1 MKMIKRIA
9 AFVATGLVMAAAL
22 SPAHAAKIP
31 MNAWIHDPV
40 IDQVQ
45 LNFSG
50 TKMAAITLSDV
61 NEAPD
66 VTVWDVSDLSKPPK
80 RFRPDNSKVIGIG
93 WLNDDTLFVVGR
105 QKFDYRI
112 GAKPTFWFR
121 DIAYV
126 VDAEGKRFREL
137 MGHRDDVQSA
147 NLASLLTNQPDK
159 VLITVNTLD
168 RTQEFLELNLDSL
181 VTNRVFRG
189 DDRSSFDTDNLGN
202 VVIRQ
207 QIRGSGDDTRLV
219 TSLKNPATNAW
230 EEHFE
235 IYARQRE
242 GVGLNGVTVAADGT
256 VYVVDNTG
264 RDKSVI
270 RRYDIETERLSEP
283 VFANEDYNVLGLA
296 TTRFKTPGQSDVVG
310 YVVGGPGI
318 EVVYT
323 DPMWA
328 QLKQQL
334 DAALPDDQTHDIVSY
349 NRDLSLIV
357 VESSGPREPGSFGL
371 LVGGRQYVPLGRAF
385 PNLDPAELAPME
397 FVEYEARDG
406 LTIPAF
412 LTRPISGEPPYPTVI
427 MPHGGPWARDYLGWD
442 RWAQFLANRGYAVLQ
457 PQYRGSQGWGQ
468 KLWRAGDREWGQKMQ
483 DDKDDGARW
492 LVERGIAAE
501 DRIAIYG
508 YSYGGYAAMA
518 ATVRPNSP
526 YQCAIAGAGLSELD
540 TFDKITFENPFNRE
554 FQNPTIGGLSPLY
567 VVEQANIPIFIFHG
581 DRDQRVPVDQSRKF
595 NRALERREKNTE
607 YLEIPDLWHSLPW
620 FPQHHLAVLSS
631 LERYLAEDCGP
642 GGL

>member
-1 MKMIKRIA
+1 MNMIKRLFALAVI
-9 AFVATGLVMAAAL
+9 GLVAAAAL
-22 SPAHAAKIP
+22 APAHAAKIP

-66 VTVWDVSDLSKPPK
+66 VTVWDVRDLSKPPK

-126 VDAEGKRFREL
+126 VDDQGKRFSEL

-147 NLASLLTNQPDK
+147 NLVSLLTNEPDK
-159 VLITVNTLD
+159 VLISITTLD
-168 RTQEFLELNLDSL
+168 RTQEFLELNLNSL

-207 QIRGSGDDTRLV
+207 QIKGSGDDTRLV
-219 TSLKNPATNAW
+219 TSLRNPGSSAW

-235 IYARQRE
+235 VFARERE

-256 VYVVDNTG
+256 IYVVDNTG

-270 RRYDIETERLSEP
+270 RRYDLEGERLSEP
-283 VFANEDYNVLGLA
+283 VYANENYNVLGLA

-310 YVVGGPGI
+310 YVVGGPSV

-328 QLKQQL
+328 QLQQQL

-371 LVGGRQYVPLGRAF
+371 LVGGRQYVPLGRSF

-397 FVEYEARDG
+397 FVQYEARDG

-412 LTRPISGEPPYPTVI
+412 LTRPVTGEAPYPTVI

-492 LVERGIAAE
+492 LVEQGIADE

-595 NRALERREKNTE
+595 NRALERREKDTE

>member
-1 MKMIKRIA
+1 MNMTKRLF
-9 AFVATGLVMAAAL
+9 AFAVAAL
-22 SPAHAAKIP
+22 AAVTAMSAAQAAKIP

-66 VTVWDVSDLSKPPK
+66 VTVWDVRDLSKPPK

-126 VDAEGKRFREL
+126 VDDQGKRFREL

-147 NLASLLTNQPDK
+147 NLVSLLTNQPDK
-159 VLITVNTLD
+159 VLITITTLD

-181 VTNRVFRG
+181 ITNRVFRG
-189 DDRSSFDTDNLGN
+189 DDRSGFETDNLGN

-207 QIRGSGDDTRLV
+207 QIKGSGDDTRLV
-219 TSLKNPATNAW
+219 TSLRSPGNSAW

-235 IYARQRE
+235 VFARERE
-242 GVGLNGVTVAADGT
+242 GVGLNGVTIAADGT

-270 RRYDIETERLSEP
+270 RRYDLDSRRLSEP

-310 YVVGGPGI
+310 YVVGGPSV

-328 QLKQQL
+328 QLQQQL

-371 LVGGRQYVPLGRAF
+371 LVGGRQYVPLGRSF

-397 FVEYEARDG
+397 FVQYQARDG

-412 LTRPISGEPPYPTVI
+412 LTRPISGEAPYPTVI
-427 MPHGGPWARDYLGWD
+427 MPHGGPWARDFLGWD
-442 RWAQFLANRGYAVLQ
+442 LWAQFLANRGYAVLQ
-457 PQYRGSQGWGQ
+457 PQYRGSEGWGQ

-492 LVERGIAAE
+492 LVEQGIAAE

>member
-1 MKMIKRIA
+1 MKMIKRFL
-9 AFVATGLVMAAAL
+9 AFVATGLVVTAVL

-50 TKMAAITLSDV
+50 TRMAAITLSDV

-66 VTVWDVSDLSKPPK
+66 VTVWDVNDLSKPPK
-80 RFRPDNSKVIGIG
+80 RFRPDNSKVIGIV

-159 VLITVNTLD
+159 VLITITTLD
-168 RTQEFLELNLDSL
+168 RTQEFLELNLESL
-181 VTNRVFRG
+181 ITNRVFRG

-207 QIRGSGDDTRLV
+207 QIKGGGDDTRLI
-219 TSLKNPATNAW
+219 TSLKDPATNAW

-235 IYARQRE
+235 VFARERE
-242 GVGLNGVTVAADGT
+242 GVGLNGVTIAADGT

-270 RRYDIETERLSEP
+270 RRYDIGSGRLSEP

-296 TTRFKTPGQSDVVG
+296 TTRFKSPGQSDVVG
-310 YVVGGPGI
+310 YVVGGPSV

-328 QLKQQL
+328 QLQQQL

-371 LVGGRQYVPLGRAF
+371 LVGGRQYVPLGRSF

-397 FVEYEARDG
+397 FVQYEARDG

-412 LTRPISGEPPYPTVI
+412 LTRPVTGEAPYPTVI

-492 LVERGIAAE
+492 LVQQGIAAE

-540 TFDKITFENPFNRE
+540 TFDKITFENPFTRE

-595 NRALERREKNTE
+595 NRALERREKDTE

>member
-1 MKMIKRIA
+1 MNMIKRYL
-9 AFVATGLVMAAAL
+9 AFVATGLVVTAVL

-66 VTVWDVSDLSKPPK
+66 VTVWDVNDLSKPPK
-80 RFRPDNSKVIGIG
+80 RFRPDNSKVIGIV

-159 VLITVNTLD
+159 VLITITTLD
-168 RTQEFLELNLDSL
+168 RTQEFLELNLESL
-181 VTNRVFRG
+181 ITNRVFRG

-207 QIRGSGDDTRLV
+207 QIKGGGDDTRLV

-235 IYARQRE
+235 VFARERE
-242 GVGLNGVTVAADGT
+242 GVGLNGVTIAADGT

-270 RRYDIETERLSEP
+270 RRYDIGSGRLSEP

-296 TTRFKTPGQSDVVG
+296 TTRFKSPGQSDVVG
-310 YVVGGPGI
+310 YVVGGPSV

-328 QLKQQL
+328 QLQQQL

-371 LVGGRQYVPLGRAF
+371 LVGGRQYVPLGRSF
-385 PNLDPAELAPME
+385 PNLDPAALAPME
-397 FVEYEARDG
+397 LVQYEARDG

-412 LTRPISGEPPYPTVI
+412 LTRPVTGEAPYPTVI

-492 LVERGIAAE
+492 LVQQGIAAE

-540 TFDKITFENPFNRE
+540 TFDKITFENPFTRE

-595 NRALERREKNTE
+595 NRALERREKDTE